1 MQKSEITEIFPKNI
15 VVTVKCGRDS
25 VMVWGCFSN
34 SEVGKLVF
42 IDGIMNSVAYV
53 DSLANNLR
61 LSTEKMKVKNIYFST
76 RSRSEIY
83 INTCRERLYQKKNQ
97 ADSLAATVPRF
108 KPNIDTCVIVKRKY
122 LN

>member
-1 MQKSEITEIFPKNI
+1 
-15 VVTVKCGRDS
+15 
-25 VMVWGCFSN
+25 
-34 SEVGKLVF
+34 
-42 IDGIMNSVAYV
+42 MNSVAYV

-97 ADSLAATVPRF
+97 ANSLATTVPRF

-122 LN
+122 LNLLKKKEELKAATQAVWSLITEKKLVKKYHKVSKKEL